1 MPTANLVSKHF
12 GNEKARELDWYRA
25 QGGYEAARRAL
36 FEMQPEEITEEVIKS
51 NLRGLGGA
59 GFPTGRKWTFV
70 PKESGKP
77 NYLTVNADEAEPGT
91 FKDKYIMTWDPHRL
105 IEGIIVCCYA
115 VGIHTA
121 YVYIR
126 GEYVRPYERLRDAIR
141 QAYQGGVLGE
151 KVLGK
156 DFKLDV
162 FIHRGAGAYICGEE
176 TGLLESLEGKK
187 GWPRLKPP
195 FPAVVGLFD
204 CPTVINNVETIS
216 HLPNII
222 LNGGEW
228 FAELGADRSGGSRLF
243 CLSGH
248 VKRPGVYEL
257 TMGSPMSELI
267 YEHGGG
273 ILDDRQLKAVIPGGS
288 SAPVLTADCV
298 DLSLDFDSL
307 AKAGSMLG
315 SGGVMVL
322 SDSVCMVKALSVVS
336 HFYAHESCGQC
347 TPCREGTGWLDRI
360 LMRILEGD
368 GRRQDLDTL
377 LSIAEYMQGTSI
389 CALSDAAALPVQS
402 FVTKFRSEFEYHIQ
416 HKSCD
421 VENPEPALAL

>member
-1 MPTANLVSKHF
+1 MPIVDLVSKHF
-12 GNEKARELDWYRA
+12 GNEKARDLEWYRQ
-25 QGGYEAARRAL
+25 QGGYQAALKAL
-36 FEMQPEEITEEVIKS
+36 EMEPEEVTEKVIRS

-70 PKESGKP
+70 PKDSGKP
-77 NYLTVNADEAEPGT
+77 NYLAVNADEAEPGT

-105 IEGIIVCCYA
+105 IEGIIICCWA
-115 VGIHTA
+115 VDIHTA

-126 GEYVRPYERLRDAIR
+126 GEYVRPYERLRDAVR
-141 QAYQGGVLGE
+141 QAYDHGVLGE

-156 DFKLDV
+156 DFQLDV
-162 FIHRGAGAYICGEE
+162 HIHRGAGAYICGEE

-195 FPAVVGLFD
+195 FPALVGAFG

-222 LNGGEW
+222 EKSGVW
-228 FAELGADRSGGSRLF
+228 FASLGTETSGGSRVF

-248 VKRPGVYEL
+248 VKKPGVYEL
-257 TMGSPMSELI
+257 TMGTPMRELI

-273 ILDDRQLKAVIPGGS
+273 ILDDRPLKAVVPGGS
-288 SAPVLTADCV
+288 SAPVLTAAECEN
-298 DLSLDFDSL
+298 LPLDFDSL

-322 SDSVCMVKALSVVS
+322 NDSVCMVEALTVVT

-360 LMRILEGD
+360 LHRIVEGG
-368 GRRQDLDTL
+368 GRMQDIEVL
-377 LSIAEYMQGTSI
+377 LNIAENMQGTSI

-402 FVTKFRSEFEYHIQ
+402 YVTKFKHEFEHHVR
-416 HKSCD
+416 HKECD
-421 VENPEPALAL
+421 VAGRQPALA